1 MTKKFTLPIL
11 AFAAVFAIS
20 GLSALAA
27 ETTPA
32 SGTAINGAAS
42 AGVGA
47 DRHSASTRA
56 DAHIKAKTP
65 SARKETKAMR
75 RKALTHRARRPL
87 GSAAVKGSTNAGVQ
101 H

>member
-11 AFAAVFAIS
+11 AFAAVFALS

-32 SGTAINGAAS
+32 SGTAVNGAAA

-47 DRHSASTRA
+47 DRHSASTKA
-56 DAHIKAKTP
+56 DAHIKAKRP
-65 SARKETKAMR
+65 SARKEAKAVR
-75 RKALTHRARRPL
+75 HKALTAHRPL
-87 GSAAVKGSTNAGVQ
+87 GSAGVKGSADAGVQ

>member
-11 AFAAVFAIS
+11 AFAAVFAVS
-20 GLSALAA
+20 GMSALAA

-32 SGTAINGAAS
+32 SGTAINGTAS

-47 DRHSASTRA
+47 DRHSDSTRA
-56 DAHIKAKTP
+56 HAHIKAKTP
-65 SARKETKAMR
+65 SARKEAKAVR
-75 RKALTHRARRPL
+75 RKALTHRARHSS
-87 GSAAVKGSTNAGVQ
+87 GSAAVKGSADAGVQ